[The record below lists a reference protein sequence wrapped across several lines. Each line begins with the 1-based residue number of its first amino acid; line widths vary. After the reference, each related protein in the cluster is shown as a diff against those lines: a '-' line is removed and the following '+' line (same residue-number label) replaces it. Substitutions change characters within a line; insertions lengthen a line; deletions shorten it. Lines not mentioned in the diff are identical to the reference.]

1 MRVPFGNGRLTVTDV
16 LSGALFVAFLLGLV
30 LTTFT
35 SAFANDGAPSDP
47 AKDQA
52 RTALE
57 IEKVKP
63 PKAKKETLPFL
74 RANKDFLR
82 AQLDLL
88 RQIYRMEEGGIAK
101 ELDPRYLKL
110 QEMLA
115 ELEEDRARVA
125 AGDADLEKRSIL
137 ESAREIAALED
148 ELARM
153 DSVLARQA
161 ERLQWLDDDFA
172 SRQTTALI
180 VLLRSIPGSPAPQ
193 SIVLLDDD
201 RITRVPIDE
210 TARASLDRGGLVKLF
225 HQFIEPREQEIR
237 IGLEGDLWTSVE
249 PVRVTIAPAKDKLNF
264 LELDLASWTPELTN
278 AIPAELRVK

>member
-1 MRVPFGNGRLTVTDV
+1 MRSRHNGHRLTGGDA
-16 LSGALFVAFLLGLV
+16 LSGLLFVAFLLGVLV
-30 LTTFT
+30 TTFS
-35 SAFANDGAPSDP
+35 SAFAEETAQEEP
-47 AKDQA
+47 AK
-52 RTALE
+52 TALE

-63 PKAKKETLPFL
+63 PKAKKVTLPFL
-74 RANKDFLR
+74 RANKDFVR

-88 RQIYRMEEGGIAK
+88 RQIYRMEDSGIAK

-115 ELEEDRARVA
+115 ELEDDRALVA

-137 ESAREIAALED
+137 ESAREIAELED

-161 ERLQWLDDDFA
+161 ERLQWLDEDFA
-172 SRQTTALI
+172 SRQTTALV
-180 VLLRSIPGSPAPQ
+180 VLLRSLPGSPAPQ

-210 TARASLDRGGLVKLF
+210 ATRGSLDRGGLVKVF
-225 HQFIEPREQEIR
+225 HQFIEPRAQEIR
-237 IGLEGDLWTSVE
+237 IGLEGDRWTAVE
-249 PVRVTIAPAKDKLNF
+249 PVRVTIDPAKDKLNF
-264 LELDLASWTPELTN
+264 LELDLASWTPELAN
-278 AIPAELRVK
+278 EIPSDLRVK